1 MKKSVITLV
10 FVALLALSGAG
21 VAKAN
26 SFTMDFTG
34 VAHSAPSQD
43 GLNYSFID
51 YMYADQGVIFSNAL
65 GVNSGSDY
73 YLNQPSA
80 GGALWFDAMAQNPQ
94 GQGGYAGLMNVAG
107 GFTDYLSFYM
117 AYAGQAGAMVTIYEQ
132 VGGLLTDNNNV
143 LAQLYLDDFGSA
155 YEMRDGIMY
164 QIFEDF
170 RLPFEGIARSVEFLY
185 TIPMLLEYRLDS
197 LVAFDNITLGG
208 FGGNPVPEPATVLL
222 MGAGLLGMLG
232 MRRRFKK

>member
-21 VAKAN
+21 VAKAD

-43 GLNYSFID
+43 QVNYSYID
-51 YMYADQGVIFSNAL
+51 YMYADQGVVFSNAL

-73 YLNQPSA
+73 YLNQSTP
-80 GGALWFDAMAQNPQ
+80 GGALWFDAAAANPQ
-94 GQGGYAGLMNVAG
+94 GQGGLTGLMNVAG
-107 GFTDYLSFYM
+107 GFSDYLSFAM
-117 AYAGQAGAMVTIYEQ
+117 AYAGQNGLMVTIYEQ
-132 VGGLLTDNNNV
+132 VGGAFNTQNTV
-143 LAQLYLDDFGSA
+143 LAELNLREGGA
-155 YEMRDGIMY
+155 YELIGGNMY
-164 QIFEDF
+164 QYFEDF
-170 RLPFEGIARSVEFLY
+170 TMSFEGIARSVEFLY
-185 TIPMLLEYRLDS
+185 TIPMFLDYRLDS